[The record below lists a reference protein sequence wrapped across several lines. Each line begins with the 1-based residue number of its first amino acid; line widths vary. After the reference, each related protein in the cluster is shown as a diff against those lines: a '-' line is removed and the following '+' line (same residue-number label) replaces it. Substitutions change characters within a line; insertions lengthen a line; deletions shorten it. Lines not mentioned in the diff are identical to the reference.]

1 MLSSNVSFSFF
12 LCKSKLFAS
21 LYVVLCVSVDMF
33 AVLPLGL
40 KKALWGGVF
49 I

>member
-1 MLSSNVSFSFF
+1 MFLFLSFF
-12 LCKSKLFAS
+12 GNLMSAS

-40 KKALWGGVF
+40 KKSSLGWCFYLKA
-49 I
+49 IM